1 MGRVRDK
8 IKHINK
14 QENIRIYLGLCKK
27 RKKKMWSCDDFE
39 MVVIEVYDTKILI
52 AMAAE

>member
-1 MGRVRDK
+1 
-8 IKHINK
+8 
-14 QENIRIYLGLCKK
+14 
-27 RKKKMWSCDDFE
+27 MWSCDDFE